1 MSAGAE
7 REIGGIEFDTIY
19 ELDAHYQGAEADA
32 ALELVPEVSGS
43 RQIGLAIIGV
53 GRMGAIHLYNARRD
67 PRAKLVY
74 VMDSSQERLDYMRK
88 KYFLDEAGVRSVGL
102 HDWQT
107 VLEDPQVE
115 ALVISTPTFTHE
127 KYTRQGLEH
136 GKHVLCEKPLAEKA
150 QEVRS
155 TVELAQSKKL
165 KLIVA
170 FNRRYDP
177 SYRRIHEQVRR
188 GDIGQ
193 VRLVKTCSR
202 DSPLPPI
209 EYIKISGG
217 IFHDC
222 FVHDL
227 DLILWMARE
236 LPVEVYASGHAYDAD
251 YAKLGDFD
259 TAVVSMKFR
268 SGMMSLTDLSR
279 HSAAGYDQR
288 IEVFGPKGC
297 LKLDEFPRAGWE
309 KHTEFGVTRP
319 VNCYS
324 FASRYLEAYALE
336 LTNLFNLIE
345 GHKTMEPMNLPYLNH
360 ICKITDACERS
371 ARTGKPEPLEW
382 NDGDAV
388 DTIM

>member
-1 MSAGAE
+1 MSTS
-7 REIGGIEFDTIY
+7 IGDAKYDTIY
-19 ELDAHYQGAEADA
+19 ELDTHYQSAEADA
-32 ALELVPEVSGS
+32 KLELQPEVSGS
-43 RQIGLAIIGV
+43 RRIGVAIVGV
-53 GRMGAIHLYNARRD
+53 GRMGAIHVYNAHRE
-67 PRAKLVY
+67 PRAKLLY
-74 VMDSSQERLDYMRK
+74 VLDSSEDRLDYMRK
-88 KYFLDEAGVRSVGL
+88 KYFLDEHGVKSVGL
-102 HDWQT
+102 DSWQV
-107 VLEDPQVE
+107 VLDDPEVE
-115 ALVISTPTFTHE
+115 VLIISTPTFTHE
-127 KYTRQGLEH
+127 KYTREGLKH

-150 QEVRS
+150 EEVRS
-155 TVELAQSKKL
+155 TVELAQSL
-165 KLIVA
+165 NRKLIVA

-177 SYRRIHEQVRR
+177 SYRRIHDQVRR

-209 EYIKISGG
+209 DYIRISGG

-236 LPVEVYASGHAYDAD
+236 LPIEVYAIGHAYHPD
-251 YAKLGDFD
+251 YVEVGDYD
-259 TAVVSMKFR
+259 TAVVTMKFK

-279 HSAAGYDQR
+279 HSAPGYDQR

-309 KHTEFGVTRP
+309 RHTEIGVTRP

-324 FASRYLEAYALE
+324 FSSRYLEAYAIE
-336 LTNLFNLIE
+336 LVNLFNLIE
-345 GHKTMEPMNLPYLNH
+345 GHKAIEPMNLPYLNH

-371 ARTGKPEPLEW
+371 ARAGKPEYLEW
-382 NDGDAV
+382 TEEEERSSFV
-388 DTIM
+388 

>member
-1 MSAGAE
+1 MSTTVK
-7 REIGGIEFDTIY
+7 FDTVY
-19 ELDAHYQGAEADA
+19 ELDQHYQSVEADA
-32 ALELVPEVSGS
+32 ALELVPEIAGC
-43 RQIGLAIIGV
+43 RQIGVAIIGV
-53 GRMGAIHLYNARRD
+53 GRMGSIHLYNARRE
-67 PRAKLVY
+67 PRAKLLY
-74 VMDSSQERLDYMRK
+74 VMDASQERLDHLRK
-88 KYFLDEAGVRSVGL
+88 RFFLDEYGVKSVKL
-102 HDWQT
+102 DEWQT
-107 VLEDPQVE
+107 ILDDPQVE
-115 ALVISTPTFTHE
+115 VLIISTPTFTHE
-127 KYTRQGLEH
+127 KYTCEGLKH

-150 QEVRS
+150 EEVRS
-155 TVELAQSKKL
+155 TVELARAKEL
-165 KLIVA
+165 KLVVA

-209 EYIKISGG
+209 DYIRISGG

-236 LPVEVYASGHAYDAD
+236 LPVEVYAYGHAYDAD
-251 YAKLGDFD
+251 YAKLDDYD
-259 TAVVSMKFR
+259 TAVVSMKFK

-279 HSAAGYDQR
+279 HSASGYDQR

-297 LKLDEFPRAGWE
+297 LKLDEFARAGWE
-309 KHTEFGVTRP
+309 KHTEIGITKP

-324 FASRYLEAYALE
+324 FSSRYLEAYAIE
-336 LTNLFNLIE
+336 LINMFNLIE
-345 GHKTMEPMNLPYLNH
+345 GHKAIEPMNLPYLNH

-371 ARTGKPEPLEW
+371 ARTGKPESLEW
-382 NDGDAV
+382 SQEEEANAFV
-388 DTIM
+388 